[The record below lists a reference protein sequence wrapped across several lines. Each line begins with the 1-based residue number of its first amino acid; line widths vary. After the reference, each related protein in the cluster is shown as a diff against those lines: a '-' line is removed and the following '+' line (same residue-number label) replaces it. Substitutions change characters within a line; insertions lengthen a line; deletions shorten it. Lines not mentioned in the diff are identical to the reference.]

1 MLRESFSLSRIEEPL
16 VKLQGSTVFFKMNS
30 NSGFWK
36 NELDPNLR
44 KYTTFITPFGQFQ
57 FKKMPFGISAAP
69 EFFQGQVSKI
79 LQDLQGV
86 VCMMDDNLVY
96 GKDMREHNERLQQ
109 VMRRV
114 RYAGMTLN
122 KKKCQYRVILLG
134 YKISTEGISADPER
148 VGAIKEMKELTKQ
161 DRVEK
166 LPRNGK
172 LST

>member
-1 MLRESFSLSRIEEPL
+1 MEYQQHQVSL
-16 VKLQGSTVFFKMNS
+16 
-30 NSGFWK
+30 
-36 NELDPNLR
+36 
-44 KYTTFITPFGQFQ
+44 
-57 FKKMPFGISAAP
+57 KKMF
-69 EFFQGQVSKI
+69 KI

-86 VCMMDDNLVY
+86 GCVMDDILVY
-96 GKDMREHNERLQQ
+96 SKNTKEHDERLQQ
-109 VMRRV
+109 VMKRIGD
-114 RYAGMTLN
+114 AGMTLN